1 MLSKVDLED
10 KDLKKQKTKGFKRT
24 SALTLGAMGVVYG
37 DIGTSPIYAFN
48 EAVRAGG
55 STRDDILGVL
65 SLVFWTLTAV
75 VSVKYLI
82 FVLRADNRGEGGTL
96 AMFSQLP
103 TKLRE
108 GKKGLLGF
116 TVFIFLMAAAMEFSD
131 GILTPA
137 ISVLSAVEGLKSV
150 SPELEFLIVPLTVII
165 LATLFGFQF
174 KGTHKIGAVF
184 GPVMILW
191 FLTISFVGV
200 AQIVQNPDSLVSLNP
215 MYAISFIGQHQWATL
230 FVMSSVILAVTGAE
244 ALFSDLGHFG
254 RTPIRIGWF
263 GLAGI
268 ALPLNYFGQG
278 ALLLRD
284 PSAVGN
290 SFFGMVPT
298 GGPAIALLV
307 ITTLATIIASQ
318 ALISAVASLTSQAV
332 QLGFLP
338 RVRIRHTNKHER
350 GQIYVPFVNTIVGLG
365 SITLV
370 IVFESS
376 TALAGA
382 YSFAIAFT
390 MLVSTVGLIILAWTK
405 WANFKWV
412 LLPIFVAFLL
422 MDLSL
427 FAASST
433 KLVTGAWFPL
443 LAGFCL
449 GSMMW
454 IWRKG
459 RQQLDLRLNET
470 SISWDEV
477 DKLRRNGKVN
487 LTDNLGIY
495 PTAVVGVVPQA
506 LEQQIRVMG
515 SMPKN
520 IVIVKVLSI
529 DRPFSNKEPEFKREN
544 DYRSTVLITSGFMEQ
559 RNVPRAL
566 RSKAVSP
573 QMDEREGIYFV
584 TDRTLVPKHRT
595 DLNRAEEV
603 IFTTLHRNATA
614 PAHYYH
620 LPERRVIT
628 FDVSIEV

>member
-1 MLSKVDLED
+1 MFKTGRIRM
-10 KDLKKQKTKGFKRT
+10 KTQKTKGFKRT

-55 STRDDILGVL
+55 STRNDILGVL
-65 SLVFWTLTAV
+65 SLVFWTLTIV
-75 VSVKYLI
+75 VSVKYLV
-82 FVLRADNRGEGGTL
+82 FVLHADNRGEGGTL

-103 TKLRE
+103 NRIRE
-108 GKKGLLGF
+108 GKKGILGF

-137 ISVLSAVEGLKSV
+137 ISVLSAVEGIKSV
-150 SPELEFLIVPLTVII
+150 NPDLEFLVVPVTVLI
-165 LATLFGFQF
+165 LATLFTFQF
-174 KGTHKIGAVF
+174 KGTHRIGAVF
-184 GPVMILW
+184 GPVMVVW
-191 FLTISFVGV
+191 FLVISVIGIS
-200 AQIVQNPDSLVSLNP
+200 QIAQNPDSLASLNP
-215 MYAISFIGQHQWATL
+215 MYAVAFIGQHQWATL
-230 FVMSSVILAVTGAE
+230 FVMASVILAVTGAE

-284 PSAVGN
+284 PSALGN
-290 SFFGMVPT
+290 SFFGMVPS
-298 GGPAIALLV
+298 GVPAILLLV
-307 ITTLATIIASQ
+307 ITTFATIIASQ

-338 RVRIRHTNKHER
+338 RVRIRHTNKAER
-350 GQIYVPFVNTIVGLG
+350 GQIYVPFVNTIVGAG

-370 IVFESS
+370 VIFESS
-376 TALAGA
+376 SALAGA

-390 MLVSTVGLIILAWTK
+390 MLVSTIGLIILAWTK
-405 WANFKWV
+405 WARFKFI
-412 LLPIFVAFLL
+412 LLPIFIAFLV

-433 KLVTGAWFPL
+433 KLVTGAWIPL
-443 LAGFCL
+443 IAGFCL

-459 RQQLDLRLNET
+459 RQQLDMRLSET
-470 SISWDEV
+470 SMSWVAVE
-477 DKLRRNGKVN
+477 KLRRGKKIT
-487 LTDNLGIY
+487 LTDNVGIY
-495 PTAVVGVVPQA
+495 PAAVLGVVPQA

-515 SMPKN
+515 SMPKD
-520 IVIVKVLSI
+520 IVVVKVSSI
-529 DRPFSNKEPEFKREN
+529 DMPFSNKSPEYVKEN
-544 DYRSTVLITSGFMEQ
+544 DYLSTVLISSGFMEQ

-566 RSKAVSP
+566 RSKSIAP
-573 QMDEREGIYFV
+573 HLDEREGIYFV
-584 TDRTLVPKHRT
+584 TDRTLIPKHRT
-595 DLNRAEEV
+595 NLNRIEEV

-628 FDVSIEV
+628 FDISIEV

>member
-1 MLSKVDLED
+1 
-10 KDLKKQKTKGFKRT
+10 LKKQKAKGFKRT

-48 EAVRAGG
+48 EAVKAGG
-55 STRDDILGVL
+55 SSRDDILGVL

-103 TKLRE
+103 SKIRE
-108 GKKGLLGF
+108 GKKGLMGF
-116 TVFIFLMAAAMEFSD
+116 TVFVFLMAAAMEFSD

-150 SPELEFLIVPLTVII
+150 SPDLEFLIVPLTVLI
-165 LATLFGFQF
+165 LATLFTFQF
-174 KGTHKIGAVF
+174 KGTHRIGAVF
-184 GPVMILW
+184 GPVMIVW
-191 FLTISFVGV
+191 FLVISAIGIS
-200 AQIVQNPDSLVSLNP
+200 QIAQNPDSLASLNP
-215 MYAISFIGQHQWATL
+215 MYAVAFIGQHQWATL

-263 GLAGI
+263 GLAGL

-284 PSAVGN
+284 PSAAGN

-298 GGPAIALLV
+298 GVPAILLLV
-307 ITTLATIIASQ
+307 ITTFATIIASQ

-338 RVRIRHTNKHER
+338 RLRIRHTNQKER
-350 GQIYVPFVNTIVGLG
+350 GQIYVPFINTIVGVG

-370 IVFESS
+370 IIFGTS

-390 MLVSTVGLIILAWTK
+390 MLVSTIGLIILAWNK
-405 WANFKWV
+405 WAKFKWV

-433 KLVTGAWFPL
+433 KLVTGAWIPL
-443 LAGFCL
+443 IAGFSL

-459 RQQLDLRLNET
+459 RQQLDMRLNET
-470 SISWDEV
+470 SMTWAEV
-477 DKLRRNGKVN
+477 EKLRRKGKVN
-487 LTDNLGIY
+487 LTENLGIY
-495 PTAVVGVVPQA
+495 PSAVLGVVPQA
-506 LEQQIRVMG
+506 LEQQIRVLG
-515 SMPKN
+515 SMPKD
-520 IVIVKVLSI
+520 IVVVKVSSI
-529 DRPFSNKEPEFKREN
+529 DMPYSNKAPEFKQEN
-544 DYRSTVLITSGFMEQ
+544 SFLSTVSVTSGFMEQ

-566 RSKAVSP
+566 RSKSIAPYV
-573 QMDEREGIYFV
+573 DEREGIYFV

-595 DLNRAEEV
+595 NLNRVEEV

>member
-1 MLSKVDLED
+1 
-10 KDLKKQKTKGFKRT
+10 
-24 SALTLGAMGVVYG
+24 
-37 DIGTSPIYAFN
+37 
-48 EAVRAGG
+48 
-55 STRDDILGVL
+55 
-65 SLVFWTLTAV
+65 
-75 VSVKYLI
+75 
-82 FVLRADNRGEGGTL
+82 
-96 AMFSQLP
+96 
-103 TKLRE
+103 
-108 GKKGLLGF
+108 
-116 TVFIFLMAAAMEFSD
+116 
-131 GILTPA
+131 
-137 ISVLSAVEGLKSV
+137 
-150 SPELEFLIVPLTVII
+150 
-165 LATLFGFQF
+165 
-174 KGTHKIGAVF
+174 
-184 GPVMILW
+184 
-191 FLTISFVGV
+191 
-200 AQIVQNPDSLVSLNP
+200 
-215 MYAISFIGQHQWATL
+215 
-230 FVMSSVILAVTGAE
+230 
-244 ALFSDLGHFG
+244 
-254 RTPIRIGWF
+254 
-263 GLAGI
+263 
-268 ALPLNYFGQG
+268 
-278 ALLLRD
+278 
-284 PSAVGN
+284 
-290 SFFGMVPT
+290 MVPT
-298 GGPAIALLV
+298 GGSAIALLV

-405 WANFKWV
+405 WANFKWI

-433 KLVTGAWFPL
+433 KLVTGAWLPL

-566 RSKAVSP
+566 RSKAVNS

>member
-1 MLSKVDLED
+1 
-10 KDLKKQKTKGFKRT
+10 
-24 SALTLGAMGVVYG
+24 
-37 DIGTSPIYAFN
+37 
-48 EAVRAGG
+48 
-55 STRDDILGVL
+55 
-65 SLVFWTLTAV
+65 
-75 VSVKYLI
+75 
-82 FVLRADNRGEGGTL
+82 
-96 AMFSQLP
+96 
-103 TKLRE
+103 
-108 GKKGLLGF
+108 
-116 TVFIFLMAAAMEFSD
+116 
-131 GILTPA
+131 
-137 ISVLSAVEGLKSV
+137 
-150 SPELEFLIVPLTVII
+150 
-165 LATLFGFQF
+165 
-174 KGTHKIGAVF
+174 
-184 GPVMILW
+184 
-191 FLTISFVGV
+191 
-200 AQIVQNPDSLVSLNP
+200 
-215 MYAISFIGQHQWATL
+215 
-230 FVMSSVILAVTGAE
+230 MSSVILAVTGAE

-263 GLAGI
+263 GLAGL

-290 SFFGMVPT
+290 SFFGMVPSGWPT
-298 GGPAIALLV
+298 IVLLIV
-307 ITTLATIIASQ
+307 TTLATIIASQ

-365 SITLV
+365 SIALV
-370 IVFESS
+370 VVFESS

-390 MLVSTVGLIILAWTK
+390 MLVSTIGLIILAWTK
-405 WANFKWV
+405 WANVKWF
-412 LLPIFVAFLL
+412 LLPIFAAFLL

-433 KLVTGAWFPL
+433 KLVTGAWLPL
-443 LAGFCL
+443 LAGFCIS
-449 GSMMW
+449 SMMW

-459 RQQLDLRLNET
+459 RQQLDLRISET
-470 SISWDEV
+470 SMTWAEV
-477 DKLRRNGKVN
+477 DKLRRNKKVN

-529 DRPFSNKEPEFKREN
+529 DRPFSNQEPEFKRES
-544 DYRSTVLITSGFMEQ
+544 DYRSTVLVTSGFMEQ

-573 QMDEREGIYFV
+573 QIDEREGIYFV
-584 TDRTLVPKHRT
+584 TDRTIVPKHKT
-595 DLNRAEEV
+595 DLNPAEEV

-620 LPERRVIT
+620 LPARRVIT

>member
-1 MLSKVDLED
+1 MQT
-10 KDLKKQKTKGFKRT
+10 KKKNGFKRN

-48 EAVRAGG
+48 EAVKAGG
-55 STRDDILGVL
+55 DSRDAILGVL

-75 VSVKYLI
+75 VSIKYLV
-82 FVLRADNRGEGGTL
+82 FVLHADNRGEGGTL

-103 TKLRE
+103 DKIRE
-108 GKKGLLGF
+108 GKKGIAGF
-116 TVFIFLMAAAMEFSD
+116 TVFVFLMAAAMEFSD

-137 ISVLSAVEGLKSV
+137 ISVLSAVEGIKSV
-150 SPELEFLIVPLTVII
+150 SPALEFLIVPLTVLI
-165 LATLFGFQF
+165 LASLFAFQF
-174 KGTHKIGAVF
+174 KGTHRIGAVF
-184 GPVMILW
+184 GPVMIVW
-191 FLTISFVGV
+191 FLAISYIGIT
-200 AQIVQNPDSLVSLNP
+200 QIVQNPDSLAALNP
-215 MYAISFIGQHQWATL
+215 GYAIAFIGEHQWATL

-254 RTPIRIGWF
+254 RLPIRIGWF
-263 GLAGI
+263 GLAGL

-284 PSAVGN
+284 PSAIGN

-298 GGPAIALLV
+298 GVPAIFLLI
-307 ITTLATIIASQ
+307 ITTFATIIASQ

-338 RVRIRHTNKHER
+338 RVRIRHTNQNER
-350 GQIYVPFVNTIVGLG
+350 GQIYVPFVNTIVGVG
-365 SITLV
+365 AIALV
-370 IVFESS
+370 VVFKTS

-390 MLVSTVGLIILAWTK
+390 MLISTVGLLILAWNK
-405 WANFKWV
+405 WSKYRFV
-412 LLPIFVAFLL
+412 LLPIFVGFLL

-433 KLVTGAWFPL
+433 KLLTGAWIPL
-443 LAGFCL
+443 IAGFCL

-459 RQQLDLRLNET
+459 RQQLNIRLNESSMT
-470 SISWDEV
+470 WAEV
-477 DKLRRNGKVN
+477 EKLRKKGKIAI
-487 LTDNLGIY
+487 TQNLGIY
-495 PTAVVGVVPQA
+495 PSSIENVVPQA

-520 IVIVKVLSI
+520 VVVVTVTSV
-529 DRPFSNKEPEFKREN
+529 DRPFSHMPPEYKAVN
-544 DYRSTVLITSGFMEQ
+544 DFVSTVNISSGFMEQ

-566 RSKAVSP
+566 RSKSITP
-573 QMDEREGIYFV
+573 HMDEREAIYFV
-584 TDRTLVPKHRT
+584 TDRTLIPAHRT
-595 DLNRAEEV
+595 NLNRAEEV

-614 PAHYYH
+614 PAHFYH